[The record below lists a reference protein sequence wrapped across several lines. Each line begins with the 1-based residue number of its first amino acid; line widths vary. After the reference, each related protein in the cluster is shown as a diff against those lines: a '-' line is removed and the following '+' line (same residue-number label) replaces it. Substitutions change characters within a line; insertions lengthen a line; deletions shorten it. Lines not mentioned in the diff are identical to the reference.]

1 MSHVYRWWHLRAEER
16 YWLEVT
22 DRPDIGVNLKAP
34 KTNEKGK
41 DFWSYSLLQ
50 EVKPGD
56 VIFHYDKNSQ
66 AITARSVATG
76 KTWSDII
83 TWAARGT
90 YARAAGIEPHL
101 RDGLYLGLESYS
113 PLENPVTLDEI
124 RKLTTLIDEHF
135 LKIQTRPGARL
146 YYPFE
151 RGNKRETRTMQG
163 YLFKLPAFFL
173 ELFPSLTRTVAVTG
187 VQPSNLERVGLEYRR
202 PPELQAVAERDP
214 FAVDPSI
221 VERGLRGHAA
231 TQNQLADAL
240 AGAGLHP
247 RSPAP
252 IEPNFD
258 IAWTNGSTIWVAEVK
273 SITSTNEEKQLRLG
287 LGQVLRYAHVLT
299 RLHRGRVTPVLVVE
313 RKPATDDWPDLC
325 AAHNVLLLWPPFDG
339 AALKMAACRKQ
350 KKRTD
355 HDFKND

>member
-1 MSHVYRWWHLRAEER
+1 MSNIYRWWHQRGEER

-56 VIFHYDKNSQ
+56 LIFHYDKNSQ
-66 AITARSVATG
+66 AIIARSVATG
-76 KTWSDII
+76 KTWTDVI
-83 TWAARGT
+83 TWAARGI

-101 RDGLYLGLESYS
+101 RDGLYLGLESFS
-113 PLENPVTLDEI
+113 PLEDPVTLDQI
-124 RKLTTLIDEHF
+124 RKSATLIDER
-135 LKIQTRPGARL
+135 LSQIQKRPAAPL

-151 RGNKRETRTMQG
+151 TGNKRQTRPMQG

-173 ELFPSLTRTVAVTG
+173 ELFPELARTVPVTDA
-187 VQPSNLERVGLEYRR
+187 QASTRQRLGLEYRR
-202 PPELQAVAERDP
+202 PPEQQAVAERDP

-231 TQNQLADAL
+231 TQNKLADAL
-240 AGAGLHP
+240 VGAGLHP
-247 RSPAP
+247 RSPSP
-252 IEPNFD
+252 LEPSFD

-273 SITSTNEEKQLRLG
+273 SLTSTNEEKQLRLG

-299 RLHRGRVTPVLVVE
+299 RLHDGRVSPVLVVE
-313 RKPATDDWPDLC
+313 RKPTTDDWADLC
-325 AAHNVLLLWPPFDG
+325 ATHNVLLLWPPFDA
-339 AALKMAACRKQ
+339 AALRMAARRQ
-350 KKRTD
+350 KKILD
-355 HDFKND
+355 GKADP

>member
-1 MSHVYRWWHLRAEER
+1 MSSSFRWWHQRGEER

-34 KTNEKGK
+34 QTNEKGK
-41 DFWSYSLLQ
+41 DFWSYSLLK
-50 EVKPGD
+50 EVNPGD
-56 VIFHYDKNSQ
+56 VIFHYDRNAQ
-66 AITARSVATG
+66 AIIARSVATG
-76 KTWSDII
+76 KTWTDVI

-101 RDGLYLGLESYS
+101 RDGIYLGLESYS
-113 PLENPVTLDEI
+113 PLQHPVRLDQI
-124 RKLTTLIDEHF
+124 RTSAALIEER
-135 LKIQTRPGARL
+135 LSKIQKGLAAPL

-151 RGNKRETRTMQG
+151 RGNKRQTRPMQG

-173 ELFPSLTRTVAVTG
+173 ELFPDLTRTLTVAEA
-187 VQPSNLERVGLEYRR
+187 QESNLERVGLDYRR
-202 PPELQAVAERDP
+202 PPEYQAVAERDP

-221 VERGLRGHAA
+221 VERGLWGHAV

-240 AGAGLHP
+240 EAAGLHP

-252 IEPNFD
+252 IEPSFD
-258 IAWTNGSTIWVAEVK
+258 VAWTNGSTIWVAEVK
-273 SITSTNEEKQLRLG
+273 SLTNANEEKQLRLG

-313 RKPATDDWPDLC
+313 RKPVTDDWPDLC
-325 AAHNVLLLWPPFDG
+325 ATHNVLLLWPPFDA
-339 AALKMAACRKQ
+339 AALKMAVRVKRK
-350 KKRTD
+350 KKT
-355 HDFKND
+355 